1 MTASTP
7 TTDSEALLQ
16 SDSALRKEADEL
28 LRGKGLLR
36 LLESYGKPHV
46 HGSYSLGTM
55 VWRDLDLYLEN
66 AVITEKGFFEL
77 GGRLASLLSPTKMNY
92 RDTRTVPVEGLPLGL
107 YWGVYQVHRSE
118 DAWKIDIWATD
129 SEQCKRQRGPTL
141 PLDRYARR
149 DQGPGLVWPVDRVCR
164 SAAWA
169 GGPTRW
175 RSDRPEAKLPRSLR
189 SVSVTASFTRRAS
202 MLERSRHLWST
213 GPERTSARVCSILR
227 LGSRMGQYLRNPRLV
242 DHLFSPTLTPEG
254 N

>member
-129 SEQCKRQRGPTL
+129 SEQCKRLIEFQDSFGERITPTSQL
-141 PLDRYARR
+141 KILSIKSEVWRDPEYRHTFSALDIYRAVL
-149 DQGPGLVWPVDRVCR
+149 DHGVED
-164 SAAWA
+164 
-169 GGPTRW
+169 
-175 RSDRPEAKLPRSLR
+175 
-189 SVSVTASFTRRAS
+189 VTGFR
-202 MLERSRHLWST
+202 
-213 GPERTSARVCSILR
+213 
-227 LGSRMGQYLRNPRLV
+227 QYLLKRV
-242 DHLFSPTLTPEG
+242 
-254 N
+254 